1 MAMIKRVLLYG
12 GLAIALSLS
21 GMAMANDQQTITI
34 AADEW
39 CPYNCGEGDENPGYM
54 VEIVRAAFGKSD
66 IAVTYKVVPWS
77 QAIAKTRAGEYEALV
92 GAARGDAPDFLFPD
106 VLQGI
111 SINQIWVRKDSA
123 IEYKNLDSLNG
134 MKLGIIEDYSY
145 GKKVDPYL
153 KKRISQGGDDIK
165 VISSENA
172 TESNIADL
180 VAGNLDVI
188 LEDKNVVEYYFA
200 SRNLPMPLKAV
211 GNSVDI
217 EDYEDTFIYV
227 AFGPGNP
234 KAKEYTKLLTKGVQE
249 MRRNGELKAILTKYN
264 VSGTY
269 QFLGKKSSQSDVSLT
284 SEAETEQSTAQ

>member
-1 MAMIKRVLLYG
+1 MIKRTFLYSS
-12 GLAIALSLS
+12 LAIALSLAS
-21 GMAMANDQQTITI
+21 MAMANDQHTITI
-34 AADEW
+34 TADEW

-54 VEIVRAAFGKSD
+54 VEIVRAALGKSGID
-66 IAVTYKVVPWS
+66 VVYKVMPWS
-77 QAIAKTRAGEYEALV
+77 QAIEKTRAGEYEALV

-123 IEYKNLDSLNG
+123 MEYKNLNSLNG
-134 MKLGIIEDYSY
+134 LKLGIIEDYSY

-153 KKRISQGGDDIK
+153 KKRISKGGDDIK

-172 TESNIADL
+172 TESNISEL

-200 SRNLPMPLKAV
+200 SRNLPMALKAV

-217 EDYEDTFIYV
+217 QDYEDTFIYV

-234 KAKEYTKLLTKGVQE
+234 KAKEYAKLLTKGVQE
-249 MRRNGELKAILTKYN
+249 MRRNGELNAILAKYN

-269 QFLGKKSSQSDVSLT
+269 QFLGKKPDRTDANST
-284 SEAETEQSTAQ
+284 SEAGTELLKAE